1 MVVIFEL
8 PEIQSDRLHDGI
20 GRRPLQGKER
30 RPVTG
35 ILERDIRRERRLEP
49 ADHRFP
55 VGGIHHQQEPV
66 FKPIDE
72 QVLHNA
78 ALFVEQAGVECST
91 RLGLVHVTGQL
102 MLQEIPGS
110 SSRKPQFTH
119 VAHVEQA
126 DGRPDGLV
134 LLAQARILDGH
145 LMARKRDHLGTGG
158 HMQWIQGGAGQVD
171 DRGFHEPKVGG
182 LSTPDP
188 KESCDLSPRLPPSD
202 EIASVQRDVILAD
215 RATTS
220 IERII
225 RQLQGASLIGA
236 ERAKD
241 EMIARIRSLASN
253 AMPADARKAKFDT
266 VAEDIWS
273 VLAHNHRIYYL
284 VEERRVIVLD
294 VILDAEIHSVEAD

>member
-1 MVVIFEL
+1 
-8 PEIQSDRLHDGI
+8 
-20 GRRPLQGKER
+20 
-30 RPVTG
+30 
-35 ILERDIRRERRLEP
+35 
-49 ADHRFP
+49 
-55 VGGIHHQQEPV
+55 
-66 FKPIDE
+66 
-72 QVLHNA
+72 
-78 ALFVEQAGVECST
+78 
-91 RLGLVHVTGQL
+91 
-102 MLQEIPGS
+102 
-110 SSRKPQFTH
+110 
-119 VAHVEQA
+119 
-126 DGRPDGLV
+126 
-134 LLAQARILDGH
+134 
-145 LMARKRDHLGTGG
+145 MARERDHLGTGG

-182 LSTPDP
+182 LSTADP

-294 VILDAEIHSVEAD
+294 VILDAEIHSVEAE

>member
-1 MVVIFEL
+1 MVIVEL
-8 PEIQSDRLHDGI
+8 PEIQSDRLHDRI
-20 GRRPLQGKER
+20 GSRPLQGKQC

-35 ILERDIRRERRLEP
+35 VLERDIRRESRLKL
-49 ADHRFP
+49 ADHRVP

-66 FKPIDE
+66 LESIDE
-72 QVLHNA
+72 QILHDS
-78 ALFVEQAGVECST
+78 ALFIEQAGIQRPT
-91 RLGLVHVTGQL
+91 RLSLVQVAGQL
-102 MLQEIPGS
+102 VLQEVLGS
-110 SSRKPQFTH
+110 NSREPQFTH

-126 DGRPDGLV
+126 DGGPNSLV

-145 LMARKRDHLGTGG
+145 LMAREGDHLGPGG
-158 HMQWIQGGAGQVD
+158 HMQWMQGGAGQVD
-171 DRGFHEPKVGG
+171 DRGFHGPKVGG
-182 LSTPDP
+182 LFAPDP

-241 EMIARIRSLASN
+241 EMIARIRSLGSN

-294 VILDAEIHSVEAD
+294 VILDAEIHSVDAD

>member
-1 MVVIFEL
+1 MVVILEL
-8 PEIQSDRLHDGI
+8 PEIQSDRLHDRI
-20 GRRPLQGKER
+20 GSRPLQGKKC

-35 ILERDIRRERRLEP
+35 VLERDIRRECRLEP
-49 ADHRFP
+49 TDHHVP

-66 FKPIDE
+66 LESIDE
-72 QVLHNA
+72 QILHDS
-78 ALFVEQAGVECST
+78 ALFIEQASVQRPT
-91 RLGLVHVTGQL
+91 RRSLVQVTGQL
-102 MLQEIPGS
+102 VLQEVLGS
-110 SSRKPQFTH
+110 NPREPQFTH

-126 DGRPDGLV
+126 DGGPDSLV

-145 LMARKRDHLGTGG
+145 LMAREGDHLGPGG
-158 HMQWIQGGAGQVD
+158 YMQWMQGGAGQVD
-171 DRGFHEPKVGG
+171 DRGFHGPKVGG
-182 LSTPDP
+182 LFAPDP

-220 IERII
+220 IERIV

-241 EMIARIRSLASN
+241 EMIARIRSLGSN

-294 VILDAEIHSVEAD
+294 VILDAEIHSVDAD